1 VPGALAA
8 IARFGR
14 RGIAG
19 GGKIDLLES
28 DPKPERIFIIEFP
41 SADAGAAL
49 VLVRGTSGGIE
60 IRLSAANGR
69 VFLIEGN

>member
-41 SADAGAAL
+41 SADA
-49 VLVRGTSGGIE
+49 RGDGLGPTN
-60 IRLSAANGR
+60 IRR
-69 VFLIEGN
+69 Y

>member
-19 GGKIDLLES
+19 GGKIHLLET
-28 DPKPERIFIIEFP
+28 DPKPERFSSSNFRAP
-41 SADAGAAL
+41 MRAAM
-49 VLVRGTSGGIE
+49 VLVRGISGGIE
-60 IRLSAANGR
+60 IRLSAAHGR